1 METFLLQQP
10 NPINGAK
17 NKKRTN
23 RPAKKEV
30 NPTAPVFLRKTFEL
44 VNSCDPSVASWA
56 DDGLTFVVKDTTRF
70 QTDFIPKFFKHNNF
84 SSFVRQLNFYGFHKI
99 RSDPIRL
106 KDAEN
111 CEESKYW
118 RFHHDNFRR
127 GRPDLLSEI
136 RKSNHTEAADKQE
149 VEQLRNEVCILRDQ
163 LGHTSLELEGLKA
176 LVGRVLQ
183 EYGGQPLMKKQKV
196 EPMEH
201 LTSAPYSTFP
211 APTSSGEVYKI
222 QPLDVESEMQPY
234 APFSH
239 QESSYMPDEQT
250 QMVDNCLDFGGNQVP
265 SMPAAT
271 VSTTMERIEST
282 GAASMTS
289 HDEAVLTSLF
299 ALDPLEEIKVLESEQ
314 PEMVDPMRFNEI

>member
-1 METFLLQQP
+1 M
-10 NPINGAK
+10 
-17 NKKRTN
+17 
-23 RPAKKEV
+23 
-30 NPTAPVFLRKTFEL
+30 
-44 VNSCDPSVASWA
+44 
-56 DDGLTFVVKDTTRF
+56 
-70 QTDFIPKFFKHNNF
+70 
-84 SSFVRQLNFYGFHKI
+84 
-99 RSDPIRL
+99 

-149 VEQLRNEVCILRDQ
+149 VEQLRNEICILRDQ
-163 LGHTSLELEGLKA
+163 LGNTSLELEGLKA

-183 EYGGQPLMKKQKV
+183 EYGGQPLMKKQKL

-201 LTSAPYSTFP
+201 LTSAPYGSFS

-222 QPLDVESEMQPY
+222 KPLEIESEMQPY
-234 APFSH
+234 APYSQH
-239 QESSYMPDEQT
+239 DDSYYQDEQT
-250 QMVDNCLDFGGNQVP
+250 HTIDNSFDYGGNTVP
-265 SMPAAT
+265 SMPAPT
-271 VSTTMERIEST
+271 RSNMLDRIESA

-289 HDEAVLTSLF
+289 QDEAVLTSLF

-314 PEMVDPMRFNEI
+314 SEMGGSMHFNEI

>member
-1 METFLLQQP
+1 M
-10 NPINGAK
+10 
-17 NKKRTN
+17 
-23 RPAKKEV
+23 
-30 NPTAPVFLRKTFEL
+30 
-44 VNSCDPSVASWA
+44 
-56 DDGLTFVVKDTTRF
+56 KDTTRF

-149 VEQLRNEVCILRDQ
+149 VEQLRHEVCMLRDQ
-163 LGHTSLELEGLKA
+163 LGSTSLELEGLKA

-183 EYGGQPLMKKQKV
+183 EYGGQPLMKKQKL

-201 LTSAPYSTFP
+201 LTSAPFESIS
-211 APTSSGEVYKI
+211 APMSSGEMYKV
-222 QPLDVESEMQPY
+222 QPLEIESEMQPY
-234 APFSH
+234 APYSQYDQSH
-239 QESSYMPDEQT
+239 
-250 QMVDNCLDFGGNQVP
+250 MVDTSTDYGSNPVP
-265 SMPAAT
+265 SMPAPT
-271 VSTTMERIEST
+271 RSTAFDRIESA

-314 PEMVDPMRFNEI
+314 PEMSGTMRFDHEI

>member
-1 METFLLQQP
+1 M
-10 NPINGAK
+10 
-17 NKKRTN
+17 
-23 RPAKKEV
+23 
-30 NPTAPVFLRKTFEL
+30 FE
-44 VNSCDPSVASWA
+44 
-56 DDGLTFVVKDTTRF
+56 LTFVLTFLIFTPPSRY
-70 QTDFIPKFFKHNNF
+70 FKHSNF

-149 VEQLRNEVCILRDQ
+149 VEQLRNEIGILRDQ
-163 LGHTSLELEGLKA
+163 LGNTSLELEGLKA

-183 EYGGQPLMKKQKV
+183 EYGGQPLMKKQKL

-201 LTSAPYSTFP
+201 LTSAPHGSFSS
-211 APTSSGEVYKI
+211 PTSSADVYKI
-222 QPLDVESEMQPY
+222 KPLEIESETQPY
-234 APFSH
+234 APYSH
-239 QESSYMPDEQT
+239 QDSYMQDEH
-250 QMVDNCLDFGGNQVP
+250 MHMIDNSLDFGSNNVP
-265 SMPAAT
+265 SMPAPT
-271 VSTTMERIEST
+271 RSFMLDRIESA

-289 HDEAVLTSLF
+289 QDEAVLTSLF
-299 ALDPLEEIKVLESEQ
+299 ALDPLEEIRVLESEQ
-314 PEMVDPMRFNEI
+314 YEMGSSMRYNEI